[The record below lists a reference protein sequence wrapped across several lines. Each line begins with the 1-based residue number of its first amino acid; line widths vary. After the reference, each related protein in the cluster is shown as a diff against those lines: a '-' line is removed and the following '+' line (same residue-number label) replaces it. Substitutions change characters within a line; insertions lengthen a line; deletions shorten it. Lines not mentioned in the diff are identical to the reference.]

1 MRFVS
6 RAGFRRAGRDPVKK
20 TTRPSRA
27 KNAAYQRKFVER
39 QHAAGRVR
47 VQLWITAKERR
58 AVEALVKRLR
68 RKSKR

>member
-1 MRFVS
+1 M
-6 RAGFRRAGRDPVKK
+6 KK

-39 QHAAGRVR
+39 QHAAGRAR

-68 RKSKR
+68 RKAR

>member
-1 MRFVS
+1 M
-6 RAGFRRAGRDPVKK
+6 KQK
-20 TTRPSRA
+20 TRPSRA

-47 VQLWITAKERR
+47 VQLWITATERR

-68 RKSKR
+68 RKAR